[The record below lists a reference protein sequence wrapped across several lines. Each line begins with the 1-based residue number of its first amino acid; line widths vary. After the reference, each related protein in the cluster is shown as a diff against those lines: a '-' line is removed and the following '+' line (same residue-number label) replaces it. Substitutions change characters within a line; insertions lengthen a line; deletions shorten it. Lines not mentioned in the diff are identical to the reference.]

1 MLNTG
6 TLMKI
11 GKKTV
16 AVGFHSLLEVGTR
29 MLLGM
34 LGLELVSTGIV
45 LQLLFPFS
53 SSRYVMC
60 ELGPVLLMGLQMGD
74 LGWKLFL
81 SQLSW

>member
-34 LGLELVSTGIV
+34 LGL
-45 LQLLFPFS
+45 
-53 SSRYVMC
+53 
-60 ELGPVLLMGLQMGD
+60 
-74 LGWKLFL
+74 
-81 SQLSW
+81 